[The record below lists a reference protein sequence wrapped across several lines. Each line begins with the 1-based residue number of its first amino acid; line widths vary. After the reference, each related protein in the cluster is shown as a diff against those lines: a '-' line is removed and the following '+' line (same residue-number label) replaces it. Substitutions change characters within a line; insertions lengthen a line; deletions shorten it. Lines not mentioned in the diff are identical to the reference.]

1 MKKTKAIVYN
11 EKDGAVSFGLYV
23 ILPMVLAYLFLSS
36 VVKEPFDSQHAPM
49 NHFQINDN
57 NISLTVPALGNKKF
71 EISTNQEIKKD
82 SQLFAAYKV
91 DNGRLTDLKSV
102 SYNGKVIWIN
112 IK

>member
-23 ILPMVLAYLFLSS
+23 ILPMALVYLFLSS
-36 VVKEPFDSQHAPM
+36 AVKEPFDSQHAPM

-71 EISTNQEIKKD
+71 EIPTNSTIKPN